1 MDYWLVV
8 IYSVLLSRSIPWLIV
23 QLSDGIFIVYQIFR
37 FVFWGSFAFAYEIA
51 ELNLI
56 YCFLIAHV
64 PGAVIWSCLEYW
76 VSEGQEIGNGV
87 EYDISIGNTQ
97 SSASAL
103 GLSISEKC
111 STA

>member
-8 IYSVLLSRSIPWLIV
+8 FYSVLLSRSVPWLIA
-23 QLSDGIFIVYQIFR
+23 QLSDGIFIVNQIFR
-37 FVFWGSFAFAYEIA
+37 FVFWGSFLFAYEIA

-56 YCFLIAHV
+56 YCFLMAHV

-76 VSEGQEIGNGV
+76 VSEDQEIGDGA

-97 SSASAL
+97 SSASTL

>member
-1 MDYWLVV
+1 MGYWLVV
-8 IYSVLLSRSIPWLIV
+8 FYLVLLSRSVPWLIA
-23 QLSDGIFIVYQIFR
+23 QLSDGIFIVNQIFR
-37 FVFWGSFAFAYEIA
+37 FVFWGSFLFAYEIA

-56 YCFLIAHV
+56 YCFLMAHV

-76 VSEGQEIGNGV
+76 VSEDQEIGDGA

-97 SSASAL
+97 SSASVI
-103 GLSISEKC
+103 GHSISEKW

>member
-8 IYSVLLSRSIPWLIV
+8 FYSVLLSRSVPWLIA
-23 QLSDGIFIVYQIFR
+23 QLSDGIFIVNQIFR
-37 FVFWGSFAFAYEIA
+37 FLFWGSFLFAYEIA

-56 YCFLIAHV
+56 YCFLMAHV

-76 VSEGQEIGNGV
+76 VSEDQEIGDGA

-97 SSASAL
+97 SSTSVI
-103 GLSISEKC
+103 GHSISEKW

>member
-1 MDYWLVV
+1 LDYWLVV
-8 IYSVLLSRSIPWLIV
+8 FYSVLLSRSVPWLIA
-23 QLSDGIFIVYQIFR
+23 QLSDGIFIVNQIFR
-37 FVFWGSFAFAYEIA
+37 FVFWGSFLFAYEIA

-56 YCFLIAHV
+56 YCFLMAHV

-76 VSEGQEIGNGV
+76 VSEDQEIGDGA

-97 SSASAL
+97 SSASVI
-103 GLSISEKC
+103 GHSISEKW